1 MLRKDF
7 EAQVKEGILANGYII
22 GGGVSFSELADF
34 LRGFGE
40 VHAPEGSVGID
51 EIREIKERAS
61 AALRDK
67 SSRLFFVLNAE
78 KMHWL
83 AFPALLKAVEEPL
96 KNRHFFIL
104 ASHPG
109 LVPATVRSRL
119 VEVSGEE
126 GRTFEAVKR
135 FAGSGLSAR
144 SKIIEE
150 FSEDA
155 VVFGSFLDNIEN
167 YARAKSNFELLRRLE
182 KTREASGALNIS
194 RKMCLEYLAPFI

>member
-1 MLRKDF
+1 MLHKDF
-7 EAQVKEGILANGYII
+7 EARVKEGILANGYII

-126 GRTFEAVKR
+126 GRTFED
-135 FAGSGLSAR
+135 AG
-144 SKIIEE
+144 
-150 FSEDA
+150 
-155 VVFGSFLDNIEN
+155 VFGSFLDNIEN
-167 YARAKSNFELLRRLE
+167 YARAKSNFGLLRRLE

-194 RKMCLEYLAPFI
+194 RKMCLEYL